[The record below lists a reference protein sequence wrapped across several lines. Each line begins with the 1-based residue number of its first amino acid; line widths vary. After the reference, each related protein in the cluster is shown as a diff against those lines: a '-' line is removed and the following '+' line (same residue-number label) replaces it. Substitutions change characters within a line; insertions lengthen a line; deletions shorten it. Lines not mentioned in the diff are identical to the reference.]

1 MMGAFTSVYQTFE
14 EKKIACRDCSVGKV
28 YDRVVC
34 SDGSKVSP
42 TVMVIGEAPG
52 RDEVTEGKPFVGKAG
67 KVLRAALN
75 KYGFRKRNTVISNV
89 IPCRPENNKFPTD
102 KELVQTCADKW
113 LFNEMKILQPKYL
126 LLLGNQPL
134 RFILGIQGITRL
146 RGNWYPFVVGDHSM
160 ECMPTFHPS
169 YVCRKEHMSDG
180 PEVIKQFEGDIK
192 RLAERAQFV

>member
-1 MMGAFTSVYQTFE
+1 MGAITLDYQLFE
-14 EKKIACRDCSVGKV
+14 EKKVACRECYLGKI

-34 SDGSKVSP
+34 SDGWKDAP

-52 RDEVTEGKPFVGKAG
+52 RDEVEEGRPFVGKAG

-102 KELVQTCADKW
+102 KDIVKNCSEKW
-113 LFNEMKILQPKYL
+113 LFNEIRILKPKYL

-134 RFILGIQGITRL
+134 RFVLGLQGITRL
-146 RGNWYPFVVGDHSM
+146 RGNWYSFVIDDHSM

-169 YVCRKEHMSDG
+169 YVCRKEHMSEG
-180 PEVIKQFEGDIK
+180 PEVIKQFEGDIR
-192 RLAERAQFV
+192 RLAERAQLA